1 MEHEFTMVL
10 IWAIIVTITLGVLA
24 ILMVK
29 FRQKQEQDIRY
40 KEDEILELAEKLGLK
55 QSRSFQAGV
64 NMSSG
69 DYAQILGEFAL
80 LSKYDH
86 IITLST
92 TSQQP
97 SLDLIGINEETIDF
111 LEIKKKGGEL
121 TSNENHIKKLIEE
134 KKVSYKI
141 FDVDLPK
148 NFSIKERPQKE
159 LVEKESYM
167 SSQKETFQ
175 SAYQPWTKADDEF
188 LKKFWDD
195 ESNKQNR
202 DELIQELSEK
212 LRRNI
217 GGIKSRLDKM
227 GLD

>member
-97 SLDLIGINEETIDF
+97 SLDLIGINEETVDF
-111 LEIKKKGGEL
+111 LEIKKKGGDL

-159 LVEKESYM
+159 LVKKESYM

-188 LKKFWDD
+188 LKKFWND

-217 GGIKSRLDKM
+217 GGIKSRLNKM